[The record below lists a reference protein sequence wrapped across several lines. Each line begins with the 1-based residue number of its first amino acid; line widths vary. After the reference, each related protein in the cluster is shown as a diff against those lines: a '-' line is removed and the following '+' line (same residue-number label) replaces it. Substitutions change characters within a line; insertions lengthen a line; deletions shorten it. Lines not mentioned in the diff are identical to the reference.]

1 MTYQPPA
8 LAVRIRLYLTLI
20 LQVLPFIVLIVI
32 SAGNFRL
39 NILFVMSP
47 FLVAII
53 GLVMELASRPRG
65 RALTLIGLGVQALAV
80 IGFLV
85 LASIKTEDMWTN
97 LKGEDAL
104 TMLVLLIPLYLLIWN
119 YYSGRGHLSKPVA
132 T

>member
-1 MTYQPPA
+1 LPQHLMTYQPPA

-97 LKGEDAL
+97 LK
-104 TMLVLLIPLYLLIWN
+104 
-119 YYSGRGHLSKPVA
+119 
-132 T
+132 